1 MNVSRKYGA
10 GAELVWK
17 DRKRWLGMPLS
28 FTRYVLVRKPGAWFK
43 LFLDIGFLSTHLDEI
58 NVYRICDI
66 GFRQGLLGKMLN
78 VGDVTLYTSDES
90 MPTVVLKNIKN
101 PHRVRDMFS
110 TYMEEQRKANNIRMA
125 EFHDH
130 DG

>member
-28 FTRYVLVRKPGAWFK
+28 FTRYVLVRKPGSWFK
-43 LFLDIGFLSTHLDEI
+43 LFLDVGFLSTHLDEV

-66 GFRQGLLGKMLN
+66 GFNQGLLGKMLN

-130 DG
+130 EG

>member
-1 MNVSRKYGA
+1 
-10 GAELVWK
+10 
-17 DRKRWLGMPLS
+17 MPLS
-28 FTRYVLVRKPGAWFK
+28 FTRYVLVRKPGSWFK
-43 LFLDIGFLSTHLDEI
+43 LFLDVGFLSTHLDEV

-66 GFRQGLLGKMLN
+66 GFNQGLLGKMLN

-130 DG
+130 EG

>member
-28 FTRYVLVRKPGAWFK
+28 FTRYVLVRKPGSWFK
-43 LFLDIGFLSTHLDEI
+43 LFLDIGFLSTHLDEV
-58 NVYRICDI
+58 NLYRICDI
-66 GFRQGLLGKMLN
+66 GFHQGLLGKMLN

-130 DG
+130 EG

>member
-28 FTRYVLVRKPGAWFK
+28 FTRYVLVRKPGSWFK
-43 LFLDIGFLSTHLDEI
+43 LFVDIGFLSTHLEEV
-58 NVYRICDI
+58 NVYRIIDI

-78 VGDVTLYTSDES
+78 VGDITLYTSDES
-90 MPTVVLKNIKN
+90 MPTVSLRNIKN

-110 TYMEEQRKANNIRMA
+110 TYMEEQRKANNIRLA

-130 DG
+130 EG

>member
-28 FTRYVLVRKPGAWFK
+28 FTRYVLVRKPGSWFK
-43 LFLDIGFLSTHLDEI
+43 LFLDIGFLSTHLDEV

-66 GFRQGLLGKMLN
+66 GFNQGLLGKMLN

-130 DG
+130 EG